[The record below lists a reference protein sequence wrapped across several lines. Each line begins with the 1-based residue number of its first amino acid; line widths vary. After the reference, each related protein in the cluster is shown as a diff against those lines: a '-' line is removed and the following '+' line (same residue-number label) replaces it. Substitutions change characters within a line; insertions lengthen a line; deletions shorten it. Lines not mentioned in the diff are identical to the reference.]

1 MQQALILCAG
11 LGTRLRPLTDNIPKP
26 MVPIGGKPL
35 LEHHIERFKKY
46 GIKDFLINLHH
57 LPDKITDY
65 FGDGSNWGV
74 KITYK
79 YEPELLGTAGT
90 IKNFESDIKD
100 KFFLIYGDVFTLLD
114 YDKFGRSF
122 LEKKDAI
129 AMVVVGD
136 TDHPWDSD
144 LVEVDNNLRFLKIY
158 QKPHNTIPENYK
170 AMKAAYCFDKKI
182 THYIPSEEHYKIDHQ
197 LLPDI
202 LNKGLSVY
210 GYETTDYLKDIG
222 TPERYQKC
230 NEDFEKL
237 KFQYNL

>member
-11 LGTRLRPLTDNIPKP
+11 LGTRLRPLTDTIPKP

-35 LEHHIERFKKY
+35 LEHHIERLKKY
-46 GIKDFLINLHH
+46 GVNDFLINPHY

-90 IKNFESDIKD
+90 IKNFENDIKGN
-100 KFFLIYGDVFTLLD
+100 FFLIYGDVFSLLD
-114 YDKFGRSF
+114 YGKFEKSF
-122 LEKKDAI
+122 LEKKDTMAMAI
-129 AMVVVGD
+129 IGD

-144 LVEVDNNLRFLKIY
+144 LAEVDNNLRFLKIY
-158 QKPHNTIPENYK
+158 QKPHKTIPVNCK
-170 AMKAAYCFDKKI
+170 AMRASFCFDKKI
-182 THYIPSEEHYKIDHQ
+182 IDYIPSGKYYTIDHQ

-202 LNKGLSVY
+202 LNQGLAIY

-222 TPERYQKC
+222 TLERYQKC

-237 KFQYNL
+237 RLQYKL